1 MQDAR
6 KNFPPVV
13 YVPTTSLPDEDG
25 QIRLETTRTNDGRT
39 ALFVYSALDRLH
51 DFYAPE
57 SAWALLTVDDLQA
70 AYDAEPYDLLFL
82 DRRPRP
88 AEVAAG

>member
-6 KNFPPVV
+6 KNFPPVA
-13 YVPTTSLPDEDG
+13 YVPTTACPTKTGRPGSK
-25 QIRLETTRTNDGRT
+25 TTRTNDGRT
-39 ALFVYSALDRLH
+39 ALFVYSALDQLH
-51 DFYAPE
+51 DFYAPD